1 MTFEPQPTDAAST
14 PYPWRRQVLICSA
27 IALMFL
33 VSHLLVGWFNGR
45 GLRLWSYLGF
55 LAFTMS
61 AIVVAFRQR
70 WIYERRPELAAKRL
84 KFSTVDLLI
93 LVTGMTLFVGFTA
106 ADQLELGREHRERE
120 RLKAQAASVLGP
132 DGWIGFEADGSVNI
146 AICDRTFDDA
156 RLAKLA
162 AMLRGWR
169 PPAKV
174 GRLMFASG
182 QTTGRTPA
190 AWPGVTDRSVPLMLE
205 WNDLEWLSVHGTS
218 ISDAGREELL
228 TLPRLNDFSREQ
240 LERQLKGLVPS
251 GP

>member
-1 MTFEPQPTDAAST
+1 MTPASTDATST
-14 PYPWRRQVLICSA
+14 PFPWRRQL
-27 IALMFL
+27 LMG
-33 VSHLLVGWFNGR
+33 VLLVGTIAASQMLVGWYNGR
-45 GLRLWSYLGF
+45 GFRPLTLAGF
-55 LAFTMS
+55 LIWITTAF
-61 AIVVAFRQR
+61 ALGVRRQWLRQR
-70 WIYERRPELAAKRL
+70 SPERAERRLQFSILELL
-84 KFSTVDLLI
+84 V
-93 LVTGMTLFVGFTA
+93 LVTSLTFFLGLTA
-106 ADQLELGREHRERE
+106 ADQLEWGREHRERE
-120 RLKAQAASVLGP
+120 RLKAQAAGVLGP

-146 AICDRTFDDA
+146 SICDRSFDDS
-156 RLAKLA
+156 RLAELA

-174 GRLMFASG
+174 GWLMFASG

-190 AWPGVTDRSVPLMLE
+190 AWPGVTDRSVPLILE
-205 WNDLEWLSVHGTS
+205 WGELEWLSVFGTS

>member
-1 MTFEPQPTDAAST
+1 MTSEPLPTDAART

-45 GLRLWSYLGF
+45 GLRLWSFLGF

-61 AIVVAFRQR
+61 AIAVAFRRR

-106 ADQLELGREHRERE
+106 ADQLDLLRAQRNRE
-120 RLKAQAASVLGP
+120 RLQAEAASVLGP
-132 DGWIGFEADGSVNI
+132 DGWVGFEPDWSVSLT
-146 AICDRTFDDA
+146 ICDRTFDDE
-156 RLAKLA
+156 RLVELA
-162 AMLRGWR
+162 AMVRSWH
-169 PPAKV
+169 PDVKV
-174 GRLMFASG
+174 NRLMFASG
-182 QTTGRTPA
+182 RTTGATPA
-190 AWPGVTDRSVPLMLE
+190 AWPGVTDQSVPLMLE
-205 WNDLEWLSVHGTS
+205 WDDLEWLSVDGTS

-228 TLPRLNDFSREQ
+228 TLPRLNDFSRQQ
-240 LERQLKGLVPS
+240 LERSLQGAAAS